1 MRWRG
6 LAPVVLVSFACE
18 ADPLLEPTNG
28 PDPRGWLDA
37 GFRRGDA
44 EPAPMDAGF
53 LPPDLGVA
61 DPPDAGFPDEDAAV
75 GLDATP
81 VERCR
86 CPSPPQTCTL
96 PEVDQ
101 PFFSSD
107 RDTLQDQLSALLACA
122 ELRLQIAMYRVEWD
136 CVVDH
141 LIALLNRD
149 SDVAIELVIDDDEC
163 PLLNGT
169 RACALSRIQNHPRVS
184 IVDDA
189 RSRYMHHKF
198 VLVDGARL
206 WVGSANFEERS
217 FCTDLNDAILI
228 GEPGLI
234 QAYQA
239 RFQRLSI
246 DRQFGPAPRVAP
258 TVAGRY
264 AVSFGPESPLSQ
276 APTWHTELLRA
287 INTSSTSLDLMIN
300 AFTRTDV
307 SDAVIAAKNRGVSVR
322 LLVHSLYANDAPAQ
336 ALFSAGLLVKKAQIH
351 SKVLIVDNQRV
362 YTGTPNW
369 STNAFENNEDSLRI
383 DDATTALRYTAEFDR
398 AFAAATPL

>member
-6 LAPVVLVSFACE
+6 LALSVLVSFACE
-18 ADPLLEPTNG
+18 ADPLLEPATG
-28 PDPRGWLDA
+28 TDPRGWLDA
-37 GFRRGDA
+37 GFRRTDA
-44 EPAPMDAGF
+44 EPTPMDAG
-53 LPPDLGVA
+53 LWPPDLGVA
-61 DPPDAGFPDEDAAV
+61 DPPDLGLPDEDAGV

-86 CPSPPQTCTL
+86 CPSPPQSCSL
-96 PEVDQ
+96 PAPDQ
-101 PFFSSD
+101 PIFSSD

-122 ELRLQIAMYRVEWD
+122 DLHLQIAMYRVEWP

-141 LIALLNRD
+141 LIALLTRD
-149 SDVAIELVIDDDEC
+149 PDVAIELVIDDDEC
-163 PLLNGT
+163 PLVNGT
-169 RACALSRIQNHPRVS
+169 RACSLSRIQNHPRVA
-184 IVDDA
+184 IVDDG

-198 VLVDGARL
+198 VLVDGVRL

-228 GEPGLI
+228 DEAGLI

-239 RFQRLSI
+239 RFQRLFV
-246 DRQFGPAPRVAP
+246 DRQFGPATRSAP
-258 TVAGRY
+258 LVAGRY

-276 APTWHTELLRA
+276 APTWHNELLRA

-336 ALFSAGLLVKKAQIH
+336 ALLGAGLLVKKAQIH

-369 STNAFENNEDSLRI
+369 SSNAFENNEDSLRI
-383 DDATTALRYTAEFDR
+383 DDPNLALRYTTEFDR
-398 AFAAATPL
+398 AFLAATPL